1 MSGLTARQPTLGV
14 GSMIQVGGIPVAT
27 HVADRVLVNGASGV
41 MSSEVTADDLA
52 HLASATSNLQLQLDA
67 LEATGAVLGSGKQDV
82 IADDHLAIS
91 HVVSLQRT
99 LDGLQPAVT
108 TGSLDISHVEGLQE
122 SLDAKQSTIG
132 NADIAI
138 AHVAGLNEAFGNFIP
153 WGSIEITDVSGLQ
166 ARLNSVDADMGARVL
181 SSTLAASLLDY
192 RKNSDPIEI
201 TQVTG
206 LSDSIAAATSDL
218 ETLGGALATKL
229 DSVKASTLFQPVIT
243 NDSLPISSVKG
254 MLMHVMATDSTLAS
268 LTSGLDLKSDITDV
282 SAIQSSIGN
291 LETSKQDVIADDH
304 LAISHVVSLQSTLDG
319 LQPTVTAGSLDI
331 SHVDGLQAHLDG
343 KQATIGNNDID
354 ISHVAGLNEVFGN
367 FITWGSIVI
376 TDVSG
381 LQAAMTALGE
391 SIGALAKG
399 LTSKQD
405 LILDDEL
412 PVAKVNGLQAS
423 LDSKLDAGTAA
434 STYQTALGPGNQ
446 IPMSAVTG
454 LVESASDVDAA
465 TAALEARV
473 AAVEERSIVST
484 YSFILNTV
492 VSSSINLNQA
502 LVYHRYAAS
511 STNSAVTYTGGS
523 SMFRITQPGD
533 YSISANFYCADGLAN
548 ERATLF
554 MACRV
559 YASLNRSENY
569 HDHVMGSAYYRDDLD
584 IYDSFNMGGTIRV
597 YVSSFMAE
605 FGCSFEICSTRID
618 AQDTTASIPATA
630 ALRKLT
636 IETYPYTPLTLPT
649 NLTDQP

>member
-1 MSGLTARQPTLGV
+1 MTALELATGLASKQPAIGV
-14 GSMIQVGGIPVAT
+14 GSLLQVGGIGVVS
-27 HVADRVLVNGASGV
+27 HVADRALVSGSGGILSSGV
-41 MSSEVTADDLA
+41 TALELA
-52 HLASATSNLQLQLDA
+52 HVAGATSSLQMQLDA
-67 LEATGAVLGSGKQDV
+67 LEATGAALGSGKQDV

-99 LDGLQPAVT
+99 LDTLQPAVT

-122 SLDAKQSTIG
+122 SLDAKQATIG

-201 TQVTG
+201 THVTG

-218 ETLGGALATKL
+218 ETLGGALTTKL
-229 DSVKASTLFQPVIT
+229 GTTEASALFHPVIT
-243 NDSLPISSVKG
+243 NDSLPLSSVMG
-254 MLMHVMATDSTLAS
+254 LVTHVLSTASALAS
-268 LTSGLDLKSDITDV
+268 LSSGLDLKSDITDV

-304 LAISHVVSLQSTLDG
+304 LAISHVVSLQSRLDG

-331 SHVDGLQAHLDG
+331 SHVAGLQAGLDA
-343 KQATIGNNDID
+343 KQATIGNDDID
-354 ISHVAGLNEVFGN
+354 ISHVAGLSEAFEN
-367 FITWGSIVI
+367 FITWGSIDI
-376 TDVSG
+376 PAVSG

-399 LTSKQD
+399 PTSKQD
-405 LILDDEL
+405 LIDEL
-412 PVAKVNGLQAS
+412 PVAKVSGLQAS
-423 LDSKLDAGTAA
+423 LDSKLDVKSAA
-434 STYQTALGPGNQ
+434 STYQTAINSRNQ
-446 IPMSAVTG
+446 IQMTSVTG
-454 LVESASDVDAA
+454 LVESSSGVYAA

-473 AAVEERSIVST
+473 AAVEGRSIVST
-484 YSFILNTV
+484 YSLILNTV

-502 LVYHRYAAS
+502 LLYHRYAAS
-511 STNSAVTYTGGS
+511 STNSAVTYESGS

-533 YSISANFYCADGLAN
+533 YSISANFYVADGLAN

-559 YASLNRSENY
+559 YASSNRSGNY
-569 HDHVMGSAYYRDDLD
+569 YDHVMGSAYYRDDLNH
-584 IYDSFNMGGTIRV
+584 YDSFNMGGCIRV
-597 YVSSFMAE
+597 YVSSFMAAI
-605 FGCSFEICSTRID
+605 GCSFEICSMRID
-618 AQDTTASIPATA
+618 AQDTTRTLPATA
-630 ALRKLT
+630 ALSKLK
-636 IETYPYTPLTLPT
+636 IERLV
-649 NLTDQP
+649 NVIG